1 MLLTSGACGGSHS
14 EMLLARAP
22 AEKKETGRPQR
33 STPDLLRNLRN
44 LRVLVF
50 HPQDADGDMLIQ
62 QLQRIG
68 CQVMSLWP
76 PLPELPETVD
86 AVFCAVRP
94 DHDAFK
100 CMWMGGEPQIP
111 VIAVINYENPTIVDA
126 VLHMGARAVITCPVR
141 SSGILSSLALA
152 IQLTEESRGNRK
164 RMERLEQK
172 LLSANQVSQAKVIL
186 MRTRSIGDA
195 DAYKIIREQ
204 AMSKRVSTEEIAR
217 AIIHA
222 DGILSFSHKNAS

>member
-1 MLLTSGACGGSHS
+1 
-14 EMLLARAP
+14 LLARP
-22 AEKKETGRPQR
+22 AGEKEEAGRAQR

-50 HPQDADGDMLIQ
+50 HPQDADGDMLVQ

-76 PLPELPETVD
+76 PLPELPDTVD

-94 DHDAFK
+94 EHSAFK
-100 CMWMGGEPQIP
+100 CSWMGGEPALP
-111 VIAVINYENPTIVDA
+111 VVAVINYENPTIIDA
-126 VLHMGARAVITCPVR
+126 ALQMGARAVITCPVR

-152 IQLTEESRGNRK
+152 KQLTEESRGLRK
-164 RMERLEQK
+164 RVERLEQK
-172 LLSANQVSQAKVIL
+172 LLSANQINQAKAIL
-186 MRTRSIGDA
+186 MRTRSVSDA
-195 DAYKIIREQ
+195 DAYRIIREQ
-204 AMSKRVSTEEIAR
+204 AMSKRVASEEIAR

-222 DGILSFSHKNAS
+222 DGILSFSHKGSG